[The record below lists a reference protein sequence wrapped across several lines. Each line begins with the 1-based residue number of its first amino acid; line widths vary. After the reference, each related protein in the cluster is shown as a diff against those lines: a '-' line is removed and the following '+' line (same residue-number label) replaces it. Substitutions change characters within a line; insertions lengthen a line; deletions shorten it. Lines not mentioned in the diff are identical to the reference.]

1 MTSGIRVCSILL
13 VWIRRLCSSGG
24 RGLWLVNDKLL
35 PADAL
40 NEVTAA
46 VDNNDEDDDVAT
58 EVALVAVTDELQA
71 IEVAIAST
79 NQ

>member
-1 MTSGIRVCSILL
+1 M
-13 VWIRRLCSSGG
+13 
-24 RGLWLVNDKLL
+24 NDKLL

-71 IEVAIAST
+71 IEVDIAST

>member
-1 MTSGIRVCSILL
+1 
-13 VWIRRLCSSGG
+13 
-24 RGLWLVNDKLL
+24 LWLVNDKLL
-35 PADAL
+35 PAEAL
-40 NEVTAA
+40 NEVATA